1 MPAWSP
7 YQPQAATNLPRFTSI
22 FEVRKR
28 HRPAPDADAT
38 RGGAREREKTKM
50 TRALQFLRNLT
61 AKREVQPETDT
72 AFDARLQKLD
82 AVRQVT
88 VSRAVLFRTQP
99 AQQEA

>member
-1 MPAWSP
+1 
-7 YQPQAATNLPRFTSI
+7 
-22 FEVRKR
+22 
-28 HRPAPDADAT
+28 
-38 RGGAREREKTKM
+38 M